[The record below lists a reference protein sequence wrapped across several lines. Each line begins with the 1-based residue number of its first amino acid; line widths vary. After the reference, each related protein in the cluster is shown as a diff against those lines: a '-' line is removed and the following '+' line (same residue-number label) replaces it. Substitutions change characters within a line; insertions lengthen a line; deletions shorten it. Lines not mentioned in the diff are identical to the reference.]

1 VNLQLPFYAAAL
13 QDEGRTVSG
22 LAFVRLHARQVGLSG
37 LAAPGMDIEGL
48 TELESAQQWTAQIA
62 QWKQAV
68 EGLADEFLQGQ
79 AANQIWN
86 RNDLLYCDVLP
97 FLRLFQEDLQ
107 DNGGEVSC

>member
-1 VNLQLPFYAAAL
+1 M
-13 QDEGRTVSG
+13 
-22 LAFVRLHARQVGLSG
+22 HARQVGLSG

-68 EGLADEFLQGQ
+68 ESLADEFLQGQ

-107 DNGGEVSC
+107 DNGGEV